1 MTNLFDSLSPG
12 RIRIHP
18 EDLAEVRSQLSGPK
32 DRSILGRAKKDV
44 GPGGLDV
51 RRQSEGRRATALSP
65 GKGPDYLQGSSQQ
78 EEGGGSVGK
87 HPLPKLPYAYD
98 ALEPL
103 ISEETLKFHHDKH
116 HKSYVDGLNDAE
128 KKISK
133 AREDEDFEAIPALN
147 AALEFHAGGD
157 FLHTLYWESL
167 VPPSKYAE
175 PSDTLIEAI
184 EQDFG
189 SWESF
194 RAQMK
199 ESMVKVRGS
208 GWGVLVKTPSGLRV
222 LTIMNHEN
230 GVLWDGIVLLP
241 IDAWE
246 HAYYIDYRND
256 RATHF
261 DALFDNLVNWAE
273 IERRLKAAKKS
284 PSSTNVSPSRVAS
297 MFARR

>member
-1 MTNLFDSLSPG
+1 MWPSVFAVGHALKLY
-12 RIRIHP
+12 
-18 EDLAEVRSQLSGPK
+18 K
-32 DRSILGRAKKDV
+32 D
-44 GPGGLDV
+44 
-51 RRQSEGRRATALSP
+51 
-65 GKGPDYLQGSSQQ
+65 
-78 EEGGGSVGK
+78 EGGGWRKKNASVGK
-87 HPLPKLPYAYD
+87 HTLPKLPYAYD
-98 ALEPL
+98 ALEPH

-128 KKISK
+128 KAIEG

-157 FLHTLYWESL
+157 YLHTLYWPSL
-167 VPPSKYAE
+167 IPTDDYEE

-184 EQDFG
+184 KRDFG
-189 SWESF
+189 SWKAF

-208 GWGVLVKTPSGLRV
+208 GWGVLVLTPDGMRI
-222 LTIMNHEN
+222 LTVMNHEN

-261 DALFDNLVNWAE
+261 DAVFDNLVNWSVV
-273 IERRLKAAKKS
+273 ERRLKE
-284 PSSTNVSPSRVAS
+284 
-297 MFARR
+297 ARSLER